1 MFGMSFPEILVIA
14 IIAVLALGPQKL
26 PKAMVEIA
34 KYLKIIRKTINDA
47 KQSFDQEV
55 RIAELKEDAKK
66 YKESIAKTK
75 DDIKKKLTF
84 EELEELKSGIN
95 EAKSSVT
102 TSLSDIKNE
111 IDEVKKMPKDIFE
124 NKTENSN
131 DKISENLE
139 KNNIEEK
146 NSDLKKDENVWRFNP
161 TFSWT

>member
-95 EAKSSVT
+95 EVKTDVT

-111 IDEVKKMPKDIFE
+111 IDEVKKMPENIFE

-146 NSDLKKDENVWRFNP
+146 NSDLKKDENV
-161 TFSWT
+161 

>member
-95 EAKSSVT
+95 EVKTGVT

-111 IDEVKKMPKDIFE
+111 IDEVKKMPENILE

-131 DKISENLE
+131 DNKSENLA

-146 NSDLKKDENVWRFNP
+146 NSDLKKDENV
-161 TFSWT
+161 

>member
-34 KYLKIIRKTINDA
+34 KYLKIIKKTINDA

-95 EAKSSVT
+95 EVKSGVT

-111 IDEVKKMPKDIFE
+111 IDEVKKMPENIFE

-131 DKISENLE
+131 DNNSENLT

-146 NSDLKKDENVWRFNP
+146 NSDLKKDENV
-161 TFSWT
+161 

>member
-95 EAKSSVT
+95 EVKTGVS

-111 IDEVKKMPKDIFE
+111 IDEVKKMPENIFE

-131 DKISENLE
+131 EKNTENLA

-146 NSDLKKDENVWRFNP
+146 NSDLKKDENV
-161 TFSWT
+161 

>member
-95 EAKSSVT
+95 EVKTGVT

-146 NSDLKKDENVWRFNP
+146 NSDLKKDENV
-161 TFSWT
+161 

>member
-55 RIAELKEDAKK
+55 RIAELKEDAQK

-95 EAKSSVT
+95 EVKTGVA

-146 NSDLKKDENVWRFNP
+146 NSDLKKDENV
-161 TFSWT
+161 

>member
-95 EAKSSVT
+95 EVKTGVT

-111 IDEVKKMPKDIFE
+111 IDEVKKMPENIFE

-131 DKISENLE
+131 DNKSENLA
-139 KNNIEEK
+139 KNNLEEK
-146 NSDLKKDENVWRFNP
+146 NSDLKKDENV
-161 TFSWT
+161 

>member
-55 RIAELKEDAKK
+55 RIAELKENAKK

-95 EAKSSVT
+95 EVKTGVT

-111 IDEVKKMPKDIFE
+111 IDEVKKMPENIFE

-131 DKISENLE
+131 DNNSENLT

-146 NSDLKKDENVWRFNP
+146 NSDLKKDENV
-161 TFSWT
+161 

>member
-95 EAKSSVT
+95 EVKTGVT

-111 IDEVKKMPKDIFE
+111 IDEVKKMPENIFE

-131 DKISENLE
+131 DNKSENLT

-146 NSDLKKDENVWRFNP
+146 NSDLKKDENV
-161 TFSWT
+161 

>member
-95 EAKSSVT
+95 EVKTGVT

-111 IDEVKKMPKDIFE
+111 IDEVKKMPENIFE

-131 DKISENLE
+131 DKKSENLA

-146 NSDLKKDENVWRFNP
+146 NSDLKKDENV
-161 TFSWT
+161 

>member
-95 EAKSSVT
+95 EAKSGVT

-146 NSDLKKDENVWRFNP
+146 NSDLKKDENV
-161 TFSWT
+161 

>member
-95 EAKSSVT
+95 EVKTGAT

-131 DKISENLE
+131 DKKSENLA

-146 NSDLKKDENVWRFNP
+146 NSDLKKDENV
-161 TFSWT
+161 

>member
-47 KQSFDQEV
+47 KQSFDQEI

-95 EAKSSVT
+95 EVKTGVT

-111 IDEVKKMPKDIFE
+111 IDEVKKMPENIFE

-131 DKISENLE
+131 DKKSENLA

-146 NSDLKKDENVWRFNP
+146 NSDLKKDENV
-161 TFSWT
+161 

>member
-95 EAKSSVT
+95 EVKTGVA

-111 IDEVKKMPKDIFE
+111 IDEVKKMPENIFE

-131 DKISENLE
+131 DNNSENLT

-161 TFSWT
+161 AFSWT

>member
-1 MFGMSFPEILVIA
+1 MFGISFPEILVIA

-95 EAKSSVT
+95 KVKTGVT

-111 IDEVKKMPKDIFE
+111 IDEVKKMPENIFE

-131 DKISENLE
+131 DNKSENLT

-146 NSDLKKDENVWRFNP
+146 NSDLKKDENA
-161 TFSWT
+161 

>member
-95 EAKSSVT
+95 EVKSGVT

-111 IDEVKKMPKDIFE
+111 IDEVKKMPENIFE

-131 DKISENLE
+131 DKKSENLA

-146 NSDLKKDENVWRFNP
+146 NSDLKKDENV
-161 TFSWT
+161 

>member
-1 MFGMSFPEILVIA
+1 MFGISFPEILVIA

-95 EAKSSVT
+95 KVKTGVT

-111 IDEVKKMPKDIFE
+111 IDEVKKMPENIFE

-131 DKISENLE
+131 DKKSENLA

-146 NSDLKKDENVWRFNP
+146 NSDLKKDENV
-161 TFSWT
+161 

>member
-95 EAKSSVT
+95 EVKTGVA

-111 IDEVKKMPKDIFE
+111 IDEVKKMPENIFE

-131 DKISENLE
+131 DNKSENLA

-146 NSDLKKDENVWRFNP
+146 NSDLKKDENV
-161 TFSWT
+161 

>member
-1 MFGMSFPEILVIA
+1 MFGISFPEILVIA

-47 KQSFDQEV
+47 KQSFDQEL

-95 EAKSSVT
+95 EVKTGVT

-111 IDEVKKMPKDIFE
+111 IDEVKKMPENIFE

-131 DKISENLE
+131 DNNSENLA

-146 NSDLKKDENVWRFNP
+146 NSDLKKDENV
-161 TFSWT
+161 

>member
-95 EAKSSVT
+95 EVKTGAT

-111 IDEVKKMPKDIFE
+111 IDEVKKMPENIFE

-131 DKISENLE
+131 DNKSENLT

-146 NSDLKKDENVWRFNP
+146 NSDLKKDENV
-161 TFSWT
+161 

>member
-146 NSDLKKDENVWRFNP
+146 NSDLKKDENV
-161 TFSWT
+161 

>member
-95 EAKSSVT
+95 EVKSGVT

-111 IDEVKKMPKDIFE
+111 IDEVKKMPENIFE

-131 DKISENLE
+131 DNNSENLT

-161 TFSWT
+161 AFSWT

>member
-95 EAKSSVT
+95 EVKTGVT

-111 IDEVKKMPKDIFE
+111 IDEVKKMPENIFE

-131 DKISENLE
+131 DNNSENLA

-146 NSDLKKDENVWRFNP
+146 NSDLKKDENV
-161 TFSWT
+161 

>member
-1 MFGMSFPEILVIA
+1 MFGMRFPEILVIA

-95 EAKSSVT
+95 EVKTGVT

-111 IDEVKKMPKDIFE
+111 IDEVKKMPENIFE

-131 DKISENLE
+131 DNKSENLA

-146 NSDLKKDENVWRFNP
+146 NSDLKKDENV
-161 TFSWT
+161 

>member
-1 MFGMSFPEILVIA
+1 MSFPEILVIA

-95 EAKSSVT
+95 EVKTGVT

-111 IDEVKKMPKDIFE
+111 IDEVKKMPENIFE

-131 DKISENLE
+131 DNNSENLA

-146 NSDLKKDENVWRFNP
+146 NSDLKKDENV
-161 TFSWT
+161 

>member
-95 EAKSSVT
+95 EVKTGVT

-111 IDEVKKMPKDIFE
+111 IDEVKKMPENIFE

-131 DKISENLE
+131 DNKSENLA

-161 TFSWT
+161 AFSWT

>member
-55 RIAELKEDAKK
+55 RIAELKENAKK

-95 EAKSSVT
+95 EVKTGVT

-111 IDEVKKMPKDIFE
+111 IDEVKKMPENIFE

-131 DKISENLE
+131 DNKSENLA

-146 NSDLKKDENVWRFNP
+146 NSDLKKDENV
-161 TFSWT
+161 

>member
-26 PKAMVEIA
+26 PKALVEIA

-95 EAKSSVT
+95 EVKTGVT

-111 IDEVKKMPKDIFE
+111 IDEVKKMPENIFE

-131 DKISENLE
+131 DKKSENLA

-146 NSDLKKDENVWRFNP
+146 NSDLKKDENV
-161 TFSWT
+161 

>member
-1 MFGMSFPEILVIA
+1 MFGISFPEILVIA

-95 EAKSSVT
+95 EVKTGVT

-111 IDEVKKMPKDIFE
+111 IDEVKKMPENIFE

-131 DKISENLE
+131 DNNSENLT

-146 NSDLKKDENVWRFNP
+146 NSDLKKDENV
-161 TFSWT
+161 

>member
-95 EAKSSVT
+95 EVKSGVT

-111 IDEVKKMPKDIFE
+111 IDEVKKMPENIFE

-131 DKISENLE
+131 DNNSENLT

-146 NSDLKKDENVWRFNP
+146 NSDLKKDENV
-161 TFSWT
+161 

>member
-95 EAKSSVT
+95 EVKSGVT
-102 TSLSDIKNE
+102 TSLEDIKND
-111 IDEVKKMPKDIFE
+111 INEVKKMPENIFE

-131 DKISENLE
+131 DNKSENLA

-146 NSDLKKDENVWRFNP
+146 NSDLKKDENV
-161 TFSWT
+161 

>member
-26 PKAMVEIA
+26 PKAMVEID

-95 EAKSSVT
+95 EVKTGVT

-111 IDEVKKMPKDIFE
+111 IDEVKKMPENIFE

-131 DKISENLE
+131 DNKSENLA

-146 NSDLKKDENVWRFNP
+146 NSDLKKDENV
-161 TFSWT
+161 

>member
-47 KQSFDQEV
+47 KQSFAQEV

-95 EAKSSVT
+95 EVKTGAT

-111 IDEVKKMPKDIFE
+111 IDEVKKMPENIFE

-131 DKISENLE
+131 DNKSENLA

-146 NSDLKKDENVWRFNP
+146 NSDLKKDENV
-161 TFSWT
+161 

>member
-95 EAKSSVT
+95 EVKTGVAT
-102 TSLSDIKNE
+102 RLSDIKNE
-111 IDEVKKMPKDIFE
+111 IDEVKKMPENIFE

-131 DKISENLE
+131 DNKSENLA

-146 NSDLKKDENVWRFNP
+146 NSDLKKDENV
-161 TFSWT
+161 

>member
-75 DDIKKKLTF
+75 EDIKKKLSY
-84 EELEELKSGIN
+84 EELE
-95 EAKSSVT
+95 
-102 TSLSDIKNE
+102 
-111 IDEVKKMPKDIFE
+111 
-124 NKTENSN
+124 
-131 DKISENLE
+131 
-139 KNNIEEK
+139 
-146 NSDLKKDENVWRFNP
+146 
-161 TFSWT
+161 

>member
-84 EELEELKSGIN
+84 EELEELKNGIN
-95 EAKSSVT
+95 EVKSGVT

-131 DKISENLE
+131 DKKSENLA

-146 NSDLKKDENVWRFNP
+146 NSDLKKDENV
-161 TFSWT
+161 

>member
-47 KQSFDQEV
+47 KQSFYQEV

-75 DDIKKKLTF
+75 YDIKKKLTF

-95 EAKSSVT
+95 EVKTGVT

-111 IDEVKKMPKDIFE
+111 IDEVKKMPENIFE

-131 DKISENLE
+131 DNNSENLT

-146 NSDLKKDENVWRFNP
+146 NSDLKKDENV
-161 TFSWT
+161 

>member
-111 IDEVKKMPKDIFE
+111 IDEVKKMPENIFE

-131 DKISENLE
+131 DNNSENLT

-146 NSDLKKDENVWRFNP
+146 NSDLKKDENV
-161 TFSWT
+161 